1 MNNYG
6 VRELAPVISAASRL
20 NPREKMLKKTFKIPD
35 MTCSNCAMK
44 IESLEDDLDGVKEI
58 NASYH
63 KLEMVIEYDE
73 SKLTDEQIIVA
84 VKKKG
89 YTALPA

>member
-1 MNNYG
+1 M
-6 VRELAPVISAASRL
+6 I
-20 NPREKMLKKTFKIPD
+20 KKTFTVSD
-35 MTCSNCAMK
+35 MTCTNCAMK
-44 IESLEDDLDGVKEI
+44 LESLEDTLECVKEI

-73 SKLTDEQIIVA
+73 SKLTDEQIVNA

-89 YTALPA
+89 YTVVVK

>member
-1 MNNYG
+1 M
-6 VRELAPVISAASRL
+6 I
-20 NPREKMLKKTFKIPD
+20 KKTFKIPD

-44 IESLEDDLDGVKEI
+44 LESLEDTLDGVKEI

-63 KLEMVIEYDE
+63 RLEMIVEFDE
-73 SKLTDEQIIVA
+73 SKLTNEEIVAA

-89 YTALPA
+89 YTAINV

>member
-1 MNNYG
+1 MN
-6 VRELAPVISAASRL
+6 SRV
-20 NPREKMLKKTFKIPD
+20 NKAMIKKTFKIPD

-44 IESLEDDLDGVKEI
+44 LESLEDTLEGVNEI

-63 KLEMVIEYDE
+63 RLEMVIEYDE
-73 SKLTDEQIIVA
+73 TQLTEEQIIAA

-89 YTALPA
+89 YQAIPA

>member
-1 MNNYG
+1 M
-6 VRELAPVISAASRL
+6 I
-20 NPREKMLKKTFKIPD
+20 KKTFKIPD

-44 IESLEDDLDGVKEI
+44 LESLEDDLEGIKEI

-63 KLEMVIEYDE
+63 RLEMVIEFDE
-73 SKLTDEQIIVA
+73 SKLTDEQIVAA

-89 YTALPA
+89 YQAVAI

>member
-1 MNNYG
+1 M
-6 VRELAPVISAASRL
+6 I
-20 NPREKMLKKTFKIPD
+20 KKTFKIPD

-44 IESLEDDLDGVKEI
+44 LEGLEDTLEGVKEI

-63 KLEMVIEYDE
+63 KLNMVIEFDD
-73 SKLTDEQIIVA
+73 SKLTEEQIIAA

-89 YTALPA
+89 YTAVAV